1 LKSVNYS
8 TGDRIKIGDRVK
20 ADGMTGTVVCD
31 FDNRELL
38 EGYAEFD
45 TPYVEMLGGGKL
57 NSGVMIDTEQAGLV
71 HYPHQDQRIVR
82 TE

>member
-1 LKSVNYS
+1 
-8 TGDRIKIGDRVK
+8 
-20 ADGMTGTVVCD
+20 
-31 FDNRELL
+31 
-38 EGYAEFD
+38 
-45 TPYVEMLGGGKL
+45 MLGGGKL